1 MNRWIGAG
9 LLAAAVAGVGVF
21 GVSHESAR
29 AEDKKD
35 EKMSDMKGKAEA
47 LTTKDISLEQAHAVL
62 AAAAKKAAEIDTKM
76 DIAVVDAGGNLKAFA
91 RMDGARPASAT
102 TAMTKA
108 VTAATLAGKWN
119 VNIDN
124 PSGAM
129 QVFLELKNDPKDAKK
144 VTGTISSQMGDA
156 NLEGEVVDGKLSF
169 HFTMNANGSD
179 IAVSFAGTQ
188 QKDGSL
194 AGTLEYGQGPVNWT
208 GTREKKN

>member
-1 MNRWIGAG
+1 MTTGLRTVTIT
-9 LLAAAVAGVGVF
+9 LLALATSAPALAMTPQDPAVAKN
-21 GVSHESAR
+21 R
-29 AEDKKD
+29 
-35 EKMSDMKGKAEA
+35 
-47 LTTKDISLEQAHAVL
+47 L
-62 AAAAKKAAEIDTKM
+62 AGPWTDQP
-76 DIAVVDAGGNLKAFA
+76 AVVAKHRLAGPWTDQQSAPQTKPDAK
-91 RMDGARPASAT
+91 PAADP
-102 TAMTKA
+102 KA